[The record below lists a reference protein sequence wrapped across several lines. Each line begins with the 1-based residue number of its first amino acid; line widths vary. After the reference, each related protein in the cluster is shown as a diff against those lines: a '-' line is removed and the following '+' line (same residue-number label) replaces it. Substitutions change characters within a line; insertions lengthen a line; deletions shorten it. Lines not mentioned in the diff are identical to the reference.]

1 MKKKFD
7 SFLETLSET
16 IGEEQAKELDEKL
29 KIHKEENHPPFLGN
43 CLNRDLALHGKKKRK
58 LPIPIVAMFTM
69 LCIFILFTG
78 GRLVY
83 HFAFEIDNQN
93 GYGVI
98 EASEDENDFHY
109 TIVPPDG
116 YTDPTEEIAD
126 NVIKIVYYNNGNMIV
141 FMESKEEIQI
151 DTEYVELQSVFLRN
165 GHEAFFYEKNGG
177 NLYWQQGGYFYYLFA
192 IDPTV
197 DLIELASTIQ
207 KT

>member
-7 SFLETLSET
+7 RFLETLSET

-78 GRLVY
+78 GRFVY

-98 EASEDENDFHY
+98 QASEDENDFRY

-116 YTDPTEEIAD
+116 YTTREEETQNNSSKLVCSSGD
-126 NVIKIVYYNNGNMIV
+126 DVIIFI
-141 FMESKEEIQI
+141 ESFSETQI
-151 DTEYVELQSVFLRN
+151 DTDDITPQSVFLAT
-165 GHEAFFYEKNGG
+165 GYEAFYYEKK
-177 NLYWQQGGYFYYLFA
+177 W
-192 IDPTV
+192 I
-197 DLIELASTIQ
+197 
-207 KT
+207 